1 MSDHLGGDAEDPAQ
15 NAVQRTLRTALMTAT
30 VAAEQIT
37 RLRRQHTEQAA
48 QQHREEAARMG
59 KQYDAHRA
67 LAVAELGAADE
78 RWFHRAEPQQVARI
92 WAIAHTWEQLEP
104 EMFSPYAER
113 LRERINARYGIDD
126 RDLPTGAAETADRLR
141 AGARD
146 PAAEQRH
153 EQVADAADQTAADTL
168 LATASDDRTAD
179 EARSPRVHTDADLA
193 AGRFADLTAEA
204 ADYDSVARREALASR
219 ATQPGTD
226 ADTVAG
232 RVRASHAQAE
242 PVRAATRPQNAGARS
257 KLADPSKART
267 RSSQRSAQLD
277 R

>member
-153 EQVADAADQTAADTL
+153 EKVADAADQTAA
-168 LATASDDRTAD
+168 
-179 EARSPRVHTDADLA
+179 
-193 AGRFADLTAEA
+193 A